1 MTGENE
7 RPAESA
13 AAEGVRKDAKQFHR
27 TAVDL
32 LVKFHIVYKIAK
44 LYEPN
49 NEMLQEQS
57 RLMFDALSAV
67 IGSGGQA
74 AISVRQGSLFLN
86 GLRVRFVLQ
95 NYPIFKFVLEE
106 FRRRE
111 IGGIRFGEGLTLDG
125 LIRFMAVLAKKEK
138 KAQATFEELAAEI
151 AEAGIEGVD
160 LEKVVPNETFPSAEK
175 NTTNLYF
182 LSIFHLKESFAKDQR
197 DERLKLTT
205 TRRLMQS
212 IFNHIVDNEAFVYGL
227 TNIKNFDEYTLNHS
241 VNVCMLSIALGRRLG
256 LGRGELVDLGMAAFF
271 HDLGKLDTPLE
282 ILNKPARL
290 SEEEREIMELHPTQ
304 GAEKLLQ
311 LKEFG
316 RLPLR
321 AIHVALEHHIKEDDT
336 GYPHTFK
343 KQTTNLF
350 SKIVKVVDY
359 FDAITT
365 KRVYRKNVFTRAE
378 ALSLMMEHIGTEFN
392 PAILK
397 AFVAMMGAY
406 PIGTVVHL
414 DSGEVGIVFNTNP
427 DPRFTLRPRIKLI
440 TDREG
445 NRIDGE
451 MADLSEKD
459 PATGRFARSILRAL
473 DPDKYGIS
481 VPDYFLARGQVS
493 TFQHSPGQS

>member
-1 MTGENE
+1 MMNENE
-7 RPAESA
+7 RPAEST
-13 AAEGVRKDAKQFHR
+13 AAERDRKDAKVVQR
-27 TAVDL
+27 AAVDL
-32 LVKFHIVYKIAK
+32 LIRFHIVYKIAK

-57 RLMFDALSAV
+57 RLMFDALAAL
-67 IGSGGQA
+67 IGTGGQA
-74 AISVRQGSLFLN
+74 VFSVRQGSLFLN
-86 GLRVRFVLQ
+86 GLRIRFVLQ
-95 NYPIFKFVLEE
+95 NYAIFKFVLEE
-106 FRRRE
+106 FRKRE
-111 IGGIRFGEGLTLDG
+111 IGGIRFREGLTLDG
-125 LIRFMAVLAKKEK
+125 LVRFMAVLAKKEK
-138 KAQATFEELAAEI
+138 KAHTTFEELAAET
-151 AEAGIEGVD
+151 AEAGIDGVD

-175 NTTNLYF
+175 NTSNLYF
-182 LSIFHLKESFAKDQR
+182 LSIFHLKEAFEKDQR
-197 DERLKLTT
+197 DEKLKLNT

-227 TNIKNFDEYTLNHS
+227 TNIKNYDEYTLNHS

-256 LGRGELVDLGMAAFF
+256 LNRSELVDLGMSAFF

-282 ILNKPARL
+282 ILNKPDRL
-290 SEEEREIMELHPTQ
+290 SDEEREIMEMHPTQ
-304 GAEKLLQ
+304 GAEKLLK

-350 SKIVKVVDY
+350 SKIVKVIDY

-365 KRVYRKNVFTRAE
+365 KRVYRKKVFTRAE

-392 PAILK
+392 QVILK
-397 AFVAMMGAY
+397 AFVNMMGAY

-414 DSGEVGIVFNTNP
+414 DTGEVGIVFNTNP
-427 DPRFTLRPRIKLI
+427 DARHILRPRIKLI

-445 NRIDGE
+445 NRVDGE

-459 PATGRFARSILRAL
+459 PATDRFARTILRPL
-473 DPDKYGIS
+473 DPDKYAINVS
-481 VPDYFLARGQVS
+481 DYFLAQAR
-493 TFQHSPGQS
+493 

>member
-1 MTGENE
+1 MNGNDRSEEGTAE
-7 RPAESA
+7 R
-13 AAEGVRKDAKQFHR
+13 VRKDTKAVQR
-27 TAVDL
+27 AAVDL
-32 LVKFHIVYKIAK
+32 LIRFHIVYKIAK

-49 NEMLQEQS
+49 NEILQEQS
-57 RLMFDALSAV
+57 RLMFEALSSL
-67 IGSGGQA
+67 IGTGGQA
-74 AISVRQGSLFLN
+74 AFSVRQGSLFLN
-86 GLRVRFVLQ
+86 GLRVKFVLQ

-106 FRRRE
+106 FRKRE
-111 IGGIRFGEGLTLDG
+111 IGGIRFHEGLSPDG

-138 KAQATFEELAAEI
+138 KAHATFEELAAEV

-175 NTTNLYF
+175 NTANLYF
-182 LSIFHLKESFAKDQR
+182 LSIFHLKEAFAKEQR
-197 DERLKLTT
+197 DEKVKLTT

-227 TNIKNFDEYTLNHS
+227 TNIKNYDEYTLNHS

-256 LGRGELVDLGMAAFF
+256 LSRGELVDLGIAAFF

-290 SEEEREIMELHPTQ
+290 SDEEREIMEMHPAQ

-311 LKEFG
+311 LKEFR

-343 KQTTNLF
+343 RQTTNLF

-359 FDAITT
+359 FDAVTT
-365 KRVYRKNVFTRAE
+365 KRVYRKKVFTRAE
-378 ALSLMMEHIGTEFN
+378 ALDLMMEHIGTEFN
-392 PAILK
+392 PVILK
-397 AFVAMMGAY
+397 AFVNMLGAY
-406 PIGTVVHL
+406 PIGTLAYL
-414 DSGEVGIVFNTNP
+414 DTGEVGIVFNTNP
-427 DPRFTLRPRIKLI
+427 DPLHFLRPGIKLI

-451 MADLSEKD
+451 MVDLSEKD
-459 PATGRFARSILRAL
+459 PATDRFARSIVRPL
-473 DPDKYGIS
+473 DPDKYGIN
-481 VPDYFLARGQVS
+481 VADYFLARAR
-493 TFQHSPGQS
+493 

>member
-1 MTGENE
+1 MMAADGK
-7 RPAESA
+7 PVEST
-13 AAEGVRKDAKQFHR
+13 AAERDRQDAKLVQR

-32 LVKFHIVYKIAK
+32 LIKFHIVYKIAK

-57 RLMFDALSAV
+57 RLMFESLSAV
-67 IGSGGQA
+67 IGTGGQA
-74 AISVRQGSLFLN
+74 ALSVRQGSLFLN
-86 GLRVRFVLQ
+86 GLRVKFVLQ
-95 NYPIFKFVLEE
+95 NYPIFKFILEE
-106 FRRRE
+106 FRQRE
-111 IGGIRFGEGLTLDG
+111 IGGIRFREGLTRDG
-125 LIRFMAVLAKKEK
+125 LVRFMSVLAKKEK
-138 KAQATFEELAAEI
+138 KARAAFEELAAEV
-151 AEAGIEGVD
+151 AEAGIDGVD
-160 LEKVVPNETFPSAEK
+160 LEKVVPNETFASVEK
-175 NTTNLYF
+175 NTSKLYF
-182 LSIFHLKESFAKDQR
+182 LSIFHLKESFEKDQK
-197 DERLKLTT
+197 DERLKLKT

-227 TNIKNFDEYTLNHS
+227 TNIKNYDEYTLNHS

-256 LGRGELVDLGMAAFF
+256 LNRGELVDLGMAAFF

-282 ILNKPARL
+282 ILNKPAGL
-290 SEEEREIMELHPTQ
+290 SEEEREIMEMHPTQ

-365 KRVYRKNVFTRAE
+365 KRVYRKKVFTRAE

-392 PAILK
+392 PVILK
-397 AFVAMMGAY
+397 AFVNMMGAY
-406 PIGTVVHL
+406 PIGTMVHL
-414 DSGEVGIVFNTNP
+414 DTGEIGIVFNTNP
-427 DPRFTLRPRIKLI
+427 DPRHILRPGIKLI

-459 PATGRFARSILRAL
+459 PATDRFVRSILRAL
-473 DPDKYGIS
+473 DPDKYGIN
-481 VPDYFLARGQVS
+481 VPDYFLAQA
-493 TFQHSPGQS
+493 Q

>member
-1 MTGENE
+1 MNGNKQ
-7 RPAESA
+7 PAEGTA
-13 AAEGVRKDAKQFHR
+13 ADRGRKDAKVVQR
-27 TAVDL
+27 AAVDL
-32 LVKFHIVYKIAK
+32 LIRFHIVYKIAK

-49 NEMLQEQS
+49 NTMLQEQS
-57 RLMFDALSAV
+57 RQMFEALSAL
-67 IGSGGQA
+67 IGTGGQA
-74 AISVRQGSLFLN
+74 AFSVRQGTLFLN
-86 GLRVRFVLQ
+86 GLRVKFVLQ
-95 NYPIFKFVLEE
+95 NYAIFKFVLEE
-106 FRRRE
+106 FRKRE
-111 IGGIRFGEGLTLDG
+111 IGGIRFRQGLTLDG
-125 LIRFMAVLAKKEK
+125 LVRFMAALAKKEK
-138 KAQATFEELAAEI
+138 KTHTTFEELAAEV
-151 AEAGIEGVD
+151 AEAGIDGVD

-175 NTTNLYF
+175 NTSNLYF
-182 LSIFHLKESFAKDQR
+182 LSIFHLKKSFEKDQKDQR
-197 DERLKLTT
+197 LNLTT

-227 TNIKNFDEYTLNHS
+227 TNIKNYDEYTLNHS

-256 LGRGELVDLGMAAFF
+256 LNRSEIVDLGMAAFF
-271 HDLGKLDTPLE
+271 HDLGKLDTPLK

-290 SEEEREIMELHPTQ
+290 SDEEREIMELHPTQ

-343 KQTTNLF
+343 RHTTNFF
-350 SKIVKVVDY
+350 SKIVNVVDY

-365 KRVYRKNVFTRAE
+365 KRVYRKKVFTRAE
-378 ALSLMMEHIGTEFN
+378 ALSMMLEHIGTEFN
-392 PAILK
+392 PGILK
-397 AFVAMMGAY
+397 AFVNMLGAY

-414 DSGEVGIVFNTNP
+414 DTGEIGIVFNTNP
-427 DPRFTLRPRIKLI
+427 DARYILKPRIKLI

-459 PATGRFARSILRAL
+459 PATDRFARTILRPL
-473 DPDKYGIS
+473 DPDKYAINVS
-481 VPDYFLARGQVS
+481 DYFLAQTR
-493 TFQHSPGQS
+493 

>member
-1 MTGENE
+1 MTGNE
-7 RPAESA
+7 RPPEDTA
-13 AAEGVRKDAKQFHR
+13 ADRGRKDAKVVQR
-27 TAVDL
+27 AAVDL
-32 LVKFHIVYKIAK
+32 LVRFHIVYKIAK

-57 RLMFDALSAV
+57 QLMFEALSTL
-67 IGSGGQA
+67 IGTGGQA
-74 AISVRQGSLFLN
+74 TFSVRQGSLFLN

-95 NYPIFKFVLEE
+95 NYPIFKFILEE
-106 FRRRE
+106 FRKRE
-111 IGGIRFGEGLTLDG
+111 IGGIRFREGLTPDG
-125 LIRFMAVLAKKEK
+125 LVRFMAVLAKKEK
-138 KAQATFEELAAEI
+138 KAHATFEEMAAEV
-151 AEAGIEGVD
+151 AEAGIDGVD

-175 NTTNLYF
+175 NTANLYF
-182 LSIFHLKESFAKDQR
+182 LSIFHLKEAFAQDRR

-227 TNIKNFDEYTLNHS
+227 TNIKNYDEYTLNHS

-256 LGRGELVDLGMAAFF
+256 LNRGELVDLGIAAFF
-271 HDLGKLDTPLE
+271 HDLGKLETPLE

-290 SEEEREIMELHPTQ
+290 NDEEREIMEMHPAQ

-311 LKEFG
+311 LKEFK

-343 KQTTNLF
+343 KQTSNLF

-365 KRVYRKNVFTRAE
+365 KRVYRKNVFSRAE
-378 ALSLMMEHIGTEFN
+378 ALSLMLEHIGTEFN
-392 PAILK
+392 PVILK
-397 AFVAMMGAY
+397 AFVGMMGAY
-406 PIGTVVHL
+406 PIGTVVYL
-414 DSGEVGIVFNTNP
+414 DTGEIGIVFNTNS
-427 DPRFTLRPRIKLI
+427 DPGHVLRPGIKLI

-459 PATGRFARSILRAL
+459 PATDRFARSIIRPL
-473 DPDKYGIS
+473 DPDKYGIN
-481 VPDYFLARGQVS
+481 VPDYFLARAR
-493 TFQHSPGQS
+493 

>member
-1 MTGENE
+1 MTANE
-7 RPAESA
+7 RTPEEI
-13 AAEGVRKDAKQFHR
+13 AAERDRKDVKAIQR
-27 TAVDL
+27 AAVDL
-32 LVKFHIVYKIAK
+32 LIRFHIVYKIAK

-49 NEMLQEQS
+49 NENLQEQS
-57 RLMFDALSAV
+57 RLMFESLSSL
-67 IGSGGQA
+67 IGTGGQA
-74 AISVRQGSLFLN
+74 AFSVRQGSLHLN
-86 GLRVRFVLQ
+86 GLRIKFVLQ
-95 NYPIFKFVLEE
+95 NYSIFKFVLEE
-106 FRRRE
+106 FRKRE
-111 IGGIRFGEGLTLDG
+111 IGGIRFREGLTLDG
-125 LIRFMAVLAKKEK
+125 LIRFMATLAKKEK
-138 KAQATFEELAAEI
+138 TARTTFEALAADV
-151 AEAGIEGVD
+151 ADAGIDGVD
-160 LEKVVPNETFPSAEK
+160 LEKIVPNETFPSAEK
-175 NTTNLYF
+175 NTSNLYF
-182 LSIFHLKESFAKDQR
+182 LSIFHLKETFEKDQK
-197 DERLKLTT
+197 EEKLKLNT

-227 TNIKNFDEYTLNHS
+227 TNIKNYDEYTLNHS

-256 LGRGELVDLGMAAFF
+256 LNRAELVDLGMAAFF

-290 SEEEREIMELHPTQ
+290 SNEEREIMEMHPTQ

-311 LKEFG
+311 LKEFK

-378 ALSLMMEHIGTEFN
+378 ALNMMMEHIGTEFN
-392 PAILK
+392 PVILK
-397 AFVAMMGAY
+397 AFVNMMGAY
-406 PIGTVVHL
+406 PIGTVVYL
-414 DSGEVGIVFNTNP
+414 NTGELGIVFNTNP
-427 DPRFTLRPRIKLI
+427 DPRQVLRPGIKLI

-459 PATGRFARSILRAL
+459 PATDKYARHIVRPL
-473 DPDKYGIS
+473 DPDKYGINVS
-481 VPDYFLARGQVS
+481 DYFLAQAR
-493 TFQHSPGQS
+493 

>member
-1 MTGENE
+1 MT
-7 RPAESA
+7 AEEMKGDQMA
-13 AAEGVRKDAKQFHR
+13 AKRDRKDAKALQR
-27 TAVDL
+27 AAADL
-32 LVKFHIVYKIAK
+32 LIRFHIVYKIAK

-49 NEMLQEQS
+49 NENLQEQS
-57 RLMFDALSAV
+57 QLMFEALSSL

-74 AISVRQGSLFLN
+74 AFSVRQGSLHLN
-86 GLRVRFVLQ
+86 GLRIKFVLQ
-95 NYPIFKFVLEE
+95 NYSIFKFVLEE
-106 FRRRE
+106 FRKRE
-111 IGGIRFGEGLTLDG
+111 IGGIRFREGLTLDG
-125 LIRFMAVLAKKEK
+125 LVRFMSILAKKEK
-138 KAQATFEELAAEI
+138 TARTTFEGLAAEV
-151 AEAGIEGVD
+151 ADAGIDGVD
-160 LEKVVPNETFPSAEK
+160 LEKIVPNETFPSAEK
-175 NTTNLYF
+175 NTSNLYF
-182 LSIFHLKESFAKDQR
+182 LSIFHLKETFEKDR
-197 DERLKLTT
+197 KDEKLKLNT

-227 TNIKNFDEYTLNHS
+227 TNIKNYDEYTLNHS

-256 LGRGELVDLGMAAFF
+256 LNRGELVDLGMAAFF

-290 SEEEREIMELHPTQ
+290 SNEEREIMEMHPTQ

-311 LKEFG
+311 LKEFQ

-378 ALSLMMEHIGTEFN
+378 ALNMMMEHIGTEFN
-392 PAILK
+392 PVILK
-397 AFVAMMGAY
+397 AFVNMMGVY
-406 PIGTVVHL
+406 PIGTVVYL
-414 DSGEVGIVFNTNP
+414 DTGEIGIVFNTNP
-427 DPRFTLRPRIKLI
+427 DPRQILRPGIKLI

-451 MADLSEKD
+451 LVDLSEKD
-459 PATGRFARSILRAL
+459 TVTDRFARQIVRPL
-473 DPDKYGIS
+473 DPDKYGITVS
-481 VPDYFLARGQVS
+481 DYFLAQA
-493 TFQHSPGQS
+493 Q

>member
-1 MTGENE
+1 MT
-7 RPAESA
+7 AEEMKGDKM
-13 AAEGVRKDAKQFHR
+13 AAERDRKDAKAIQR
-27 TAVDL
+27 AAVDL
-32 LVKFHIVYKIAK
+32 LIRFHIVYKIAK

-49 NEMLQEQS
+49 NENLQEQS
-57 RLMFDALSAV
+57 RLMFDALSSL
-67 IGSGGQA
+67 IGTEGQA
-74 AISVRQGSLFLN
+74 AFSVRQGSLYLN
-86 GLRVRFVLQ
+86 GLRIKFVLQ
-95 NYPIFKFVLEE
+95 NYSIFKFVLEE
-106 FRRRE
+106 FRKRE
-111 IGGIRFGEGLTLDG
+111 IGGIRFRKGLTLDG
-125 LIRFMAVLAKKEK
+125 LVRFMATLAKKEK
-138 KAQATFEELAAEI
+138 AARTTFETLAGDVAD
-151 AEAGIEGVD
+151 AGIDGVD
-160 LEKVVPNETFPSAEK
+160 LEKIVPNETFPSAEK
-175 NTTNLYF
+175 NASNLYF
-182 LSIFHLKESFAKDQR
+182 LSIFHLKETFGKDR
-197 DERLKLTT
+197 KDEKLKLNT

-227 TNIKNFDEYTLNHS
+227 TNIKNYDEYTLNHS

-256 LGRGELVDLGMAAFF
+256 LNRAELVDLGMAAFF

-290 SEEEREIMELHPTQ
+290 SNEEREIMEMHPTQ

-311 LKEFG
+311 LKEFK

-359 FDAITT
+359 FDAVTT

-378 ALSLMMEHIGTEFN
+378 ALSMMMEHIGTEFN
-392 PAILK
+392 PVILK
-397 AFVAMMGAY
+397 AFVNMMGAY
-406 PIGTVVHL
+406 PIGTVVYL
-414 DSGEVGIVFNTNP
+414 NTGEVGIVFNTNP
-427 DPRFTLRPRIKLI
+427 DPRQVLRPGIKLI

-459 PATGRFARSILRAL
+459 PATDKYARQIIRPL
-473 DPDKYGIS
+473 DPNKYGINVS
-481 VPDYFLARGQVS
+481 DYFLAQAR
-493 TFQHSPGQS
+493 

>member
-1 MTGENE
+1 MIENE
-7 RPAESA
+7 PKGNEM
-13 AAEGVRKDAKQFHR
+13 AAERDRKDAKAIQR

-32 LVKFHIVYKIAK
+32 LIRFHIVYKIAK
-44 LYEPN
+44 LYETN
-49 NEMLQEQS
+49 NEMLLEQS
-57 RLMFDALSAV
+57 KLMFDALSTL
-67 IGSGGQA
+67 IGAGGQA
-74 AISVRQGSLFLN
+74 AFSVRQGSLYLN
-86 GLRVRFVLQ
+86 GLRIKFVLQ

-106 FRRRE
+106 FRKRA
-111 IGGIRFGEGLTLDG
+111 IGGIRFREGLTLDG
-125 LIRFMAVLAKKEK
+125 LVRFMTTLAKKEK
-138 KAQATFEELAAEI
+138 AARTTFEELAADV
-151 AEAGIEGVD
+151 ADAGVDGVD
-160 LEKVVPNETFPSAEK
+160 LEKIIPNETFPSAEK
-175 NTTNLYF
+175 NTSNLYF
-182 LSIFHLKESFAKDQR
+182 LSIFHLKETFEKDR
-197 DERLKLTT
+197 KDEKLKLNT

-227 TNIKNFDEYTLNHS
+227 TNIKNYDEYTLNHS

-256 LGRGELVDLGMAAFF
+256 LNRSELVDLGMAAFF

-290 SEEEREIMELHPTQ
+290 SSEEREIMEMHPTQ

-311 LKEFG
+311 LKEFK

-378 ALSLMMEHIGTEFN
+378 ALSLMMEQIGTEFN
-392 PAILK
+392 PVILK
-397 AFVAMMGAY
+397 AFVNMMGAY
-406 PIGTVVHL
+406 PIGTVVYL
-414 DSGEVGIVFNTNP
+414 DTGEIGIVFNTNP
-427 DPRFTLRPRIKLI
+427 DPRQVLRPGIKLI

-459 PATGRFARSILRAL
+459 PATEKYARHIVRPL
-473 DPDKYGIS
+473 DPDKYDINVS
-481 VPDYFLARGQVS
+481 DYFLAQA
-493 TFQHSPGQS
+493 Q

>member
-1 MTGENE
+1 MMSDD
-7 RPAESA
+7 RPAEGT
-13 AAEGVRKDAKQFHR
+13 AAERDRKDAKAIQR
-27 TAVDL
+27 AAVDL
-32 LVKFHIVYKIAK
+32 LIKFHIVYKIAK

-49 NEMLQEQS
+49 NEILQEQS
-57 RLMFDALSAV
+57 RLMFEALSSV
-67 IGSGGQA
+67 IATGGQA
-74 AISVRQGSLFLN
+74 AFSVRQGTLFLN
-86 GLRVRFVLQ
+86 GLRIRFVLQ
-95 NYPIFKFVLEE
+95 NYAIFKFVLEE
-106 FRRRE
+106 FRKRE
-111 IGGIRFGEGLTLDG
+111 IGGLRFREGLTQDG
-125 LIRFMAVLAKKEK
+125 LVRFMAVLAKKEK
-138 KAQATFEELAAEI
+138 KAHTTFEELAAEV
-151 AEAGIEGVD
+151 AEAEIDGVD

-175 NTTNLYF
+175 NTSNLYF
-182 LSIFHLKESFAKDQR
+182 LSIFHLKESFEKDQK
-197 DERLKLTT
+197 DERLKLST

-227 TNIKNFDEYTLNHS
+227 TNIKNYDEYTLNHS

-256 LGRGELVDLGMAAFF
+256 LNRGELVDLGLAAFF

-290 SEEEREIMELHPTQ
+290 SEEEREIMERHPTQ

-365 KRVYRKNVFTRAE
+365 KRIYRKKVFTRAE
-378 ALSLMMEHIGTEFN
+378 ALSLMTEYAGTEFN
-392 PAILK
+392 PVILK
-397 AFVAMMGAY
+397 AFVNMMGAY

-414 DSGEVGIVFNTNP
+414 DSGEIGIVFNTNP
-427 DPRFTLRPRIKLI
+427 DPRYVLRPGIKLI

-445 NRIDGE
+445 NRVDGD

-459 PATGRFARSILRAL
+459 PATDRFVRSIRRPL
-473 DPDKYGIS
+473 DPDKYGINVS
-481 VPDYFLARGQVS
+481 DYFLAQAR
-493 TFQHSPGQS
+493 

>member
-1 MTGENE
+1 MSPIE
-7 RPAESA
+7 RPAADTA
-13 AAEGVRKDAKQFHR
+13 AARDRKDAKAVQR
-27 TAVDL
+27 AAVDL
-32 LVKFHIVYKIAK
+32 LIRFHLIYKIAK

-57 RLMFDALSAV
+57 RLMFEALSSL
-67 IGSGGQA
+67 IETGGQA
-74 AISVRQGSLFLN
+74 AFSVRRGSLFLN
-86 GLRVRFVLQ
+86 GLRVKFVLQ
-95 NYPIFKFVLEE
+95 NYPIFKFVMEE
-106 FRRRE
+106 FRKRE
-111 IGGIRFGEGLTLDG
+111 IGGIRFHEGLTLGG
-125 LIRFMAVLAKKEK
+125 LVRFMALLAKKEK
-138 KAQATFEELAAEI
+138 KAHATFEELAAE
-151 AEAGIEGVD
+151 AGIDGID

-175 NTTNLYF
+175 NTANLYF
-182 LSIFHLKESFAKDQR
+182 LSIFHLKETFARDQR
-197 DERLKLTT
+197 DEKLKLTT

-227 TNIKNFDEYTLNHS
+227 TNIKNYDEYTLNHS

-256 LGRGELVDLGMAAFF
+256 LNRGELVDLGIAAFF
-271 HDLGKLDTPLE
+271 HDLGKLETPLE

-290 SEEEREIMELHPTQ
+290 SDEEREIMEMHPTQ

-311 LKEFG
+311 LKEFK

-365 KRVYRKNVFTRAE
+365 KRVYRKNVFSRAE
-378 ALSLMMEHIGTEFN
+378 ALSLMMEHIRTEFN
-392 PAILK
+392 PVILK
-397 AFVAMMGAY
+397 AFVSMMGAY
-406 PIGTVVHL
+406 PIGTVVYL
-414 DSGEVGIVFNTNP
+414 DTGEIGIVFNTNP
-427 DPRFTLRPRIKLI
+427 DPGHVLRPGIKLI

-451 MADLSEKD
+451 MADLSERD
-459 PATGRFARSILRAL
+459 PATDRFARNIVRPL
-473 DPDKYGIS
+473 DPDKYGINVS
-481 VPDYFLARGQVS
+481 DYFLARAR
-493 TFQHSPGQS
+493 